1 MPAFHPSLALRRPQ
15 RFLPSVWDTLIFAL
29 VIGGLL
35 LITLGGRQTFEPIA
49 EAAKT
54 PISLNPL
61 MLPEYAL
68 RTTMRMLA
76 GIVASLVFTFCYGA
90 LAVKSRRAEIVLVP
104 LLDILQSIPVMS
116 FLAFTT
122 TFFLALFPGQ
132 MLGVEFAAIF
142 AIFTAQAWNMTFSFY
157 QSLKTV
163 PRDLNDV
170 ANSLRLGSWRKFWTL
185 EVPFAAPGLIWN
197 AMMSM
202 SGTWFF
208 VVASEVITVNNTP
221 LSLPGVGSYVGL
233 AIEHKNLGAVG
244 WAILAMLVVILIYDQ
259 LLFRPLVAWAE
270 KFRVELSV
278 GNAPPPRSW
287 LLDFIQRAEFA
298 QKVWRPIG
306 DVAESLMSLRFSR
319 KVRAPQAVAEVWS
332 SRWFDWVWFGLIAV
346 VAVWAA
352 WSVITFV
359 GREVSAPEVL
369 GVFGLGVLT
378 LTRVLVLIAIASLI
392 WTPIGIWVGL
402 RPRWAEAVQPLAQ
415 FMAAFPSNL
424 LFPLVVVG
432 IVRFHLMPD
441 IWLSPLIILG
451 TQWYILFNVIA
462 GASAFPNDLREAA
475 ASFGVKGWA
484 WWRKVAL
491 PGIFPYYVTGAITAS
506 GGAWNASIVAEV
518 ANWGSTR
525 IEARGLGSFIADATA
540 KGDMPRIVLGTVA
553 ISIFVVL
560 FNRVLWRPLF
570 DFASKRLRLD

>member
-15 RFLPSVWDTLIFAL
+15 RFLPSVWDVMIFAL
-29 VIGGLL
+29 VIGALL

-49 EAAKT
+49 EAART

-61 MLPEYAL
+61 MLPGYAL

-76 GIVASLVFTFCYGA
+76 GIVCSLVFTFCYGA

-163 PRDLNDV
+163 PRDLDDV
-170 ANSLRLGSWRKFWTL
+170 ANSLRIGAWRKFWTL

-233 AIEHKNLGAVG
+233 AIAHKDLAAVG

-278 GNAPPPRSW
+278 GDAPPPRSW
-287 LLDFIQRAEFA
+287 LLDFIQRAEVA
-298 QKVWRPIG
+298 QRVWRPIG
-306 DVAESLMSLRFSR
+306 YFAESLMRLRFSR

-332 SRWFDWVWFGLIAV
+332 SRWFDWVWFALIAL
-346 VAVWAA
+346 VALWAA
-352 WSVITFV
+352 WSVVIFV
-359 GREVSAPEVL
+359 GREVSLPEVFA
-369 GVFGLGVLT
+369 VFGLGFLT

-392 WTPIGIWVGL
+392 WTPIGVWVGL
-402 RPRWAEAVQPLAQ
+402 RPRWAAAVQPVAQ

-491 PGIFPYYVTGAITAS
+491 PGVFPYYVTGAITAS
-506 GGAWNASIVAEV
+506 GGTWNASIVAEV

-540 KGDMPRIVLGTVA
+540 QADMPRIVLGTVA

-560 FNRVLWRPLF
+560 FNRILWRPLF

>member
-1 MPAFHPSLALRRPQ
+1 MPAFHPSLTALRPQ
-15 RFLPSVWDTLIFAL
+15 RFLPSLWDTLIFAL
-29 VIGGLL
+29 VIGGLV
-35 LITLGGRQTFEPIA
+35 LITLGGRQTFEPLT
-49 EAAKT
+49 EVAKA
-54 PISLNPL
+54 PISLSPV

-76 GIVASLVFTFCYGA
+76 GIIASLIFTFCYGA

-104 LLDILQSIPVMS
+104 LLDILQSIPVLS

-122 TFFLALFPGQ
+122 TFFLSLFPGNV
-132 MLGVEFAAIF
+132 LGVECAAIF
-142 AIFTAQAWNMTFSFY
+142 AIFTGQAWNMTFSFY

-170 ANSLRLGSWRKFWTL
+170 SDSLRLGSWRKFWTL

-208 VVASEVITVNNTP
+208 VVASEAISVGNTTV
-221 LSLPGVGSYVGL
+221 SLPGVGSYVAL
-233 AIEHKNLGAVG
+233 AIERKDLSAVG
-244 WAILAMLVVILIYDQ
+244 WAILAMGVVILIYDQ

-270 KFRVELSV
+270 KFRVELTVS
-278 GNAPPPRSW
+278 NAPPPSSW
-287 LLDFIQRAEFA
+287 LLDFIQRAELA

-306 DVAESLMSLRFSR
+306 EFTESLMRLRFSR
-319 KVRAPQAVAEVWS
+319 KVRAPQAVTEVWS
-332 SRWFDWVWFGLIAV
+332 SRWFDWVWFALIAFF
-346 VAVWAA
+346 AVLAA
-352 WSVITFV
+352 WSVVRFV
-359 GREVSAPEVL
+359 GREVSVGEVL
-369 GVFGLGVLT
+369 GVCGLGVAT
-378 LTRVLVLIAIASLI
+378 LVRVLLLIAVASLI
-392 WTPIGIWVGL
+392 WTPVGVWVGL
-402 RPRWAEAVQPLAQ
+402 RPRWAEAVQPVAQ
-415 FMAAFPSNL
+415 FLAAFPSNL
-424 LFPLVVVG
+424 LFPVFVVA
-432 IVRFHLMPD
+432 IVRFHLLPD
-441 IWLSPLIILG
+441 IWLSPLMILG

-475 ASFGVKGWA
+475 SSFGVRGWT

-518 ANWGSTR
+518 ASWGQTR
-525 IEARGLGSFIADATA
+525 LEAHGLGAYIADATG
-540 KGDMPRIVLGTVA
+540 KGDMPRIVLGTVV

-560 FNRVLWRPLF
+560 FNRILWRPLF

>member
-15 RFLPSVWDTLIFAL
+15 RFLPSVWDVLIFAL

-35 LITLGGRQTFEPIA
+35 LITFGGRQTFEPIA
-49 EAAKT
+49 QAAKT

-163 PRDLNDV
+163 PRDLDDV
-170 ANSLRLGSWRKFWTL
+170 ANSLRLGAWRKFWTL

-208 VVASEVITVNNTP
+208 VVASEVITVDNTP

-233 AIEHKNLGAVG
+233 AIAQKNLGAVG

-278 GNAPPPRSW
+278 GDAPPPRSW
-287 LLDFIQRAEFA
+287 LLDFMQRAEFA
-298 QKVWRPIG
+298 QKVWRPVG
-306 DVAESLMSLRFSR
+306 ALAETLMSLRFSR

-332 SRWFDWVWFGLIAV
+332 SRWFDWVWFALIAML
-346 VAVWAA
+346 ALWAA
-352 WSVITFV
+352 WSVVVFV
-359 GREVSAPEVL
+359 GREVSLPEVFA
-369 GVFGLGVLT
+369 VFGLGVLT

-402 RPRWAEAVQPLAQ
+402 RPRWAEAVQPIAQ

-525 IEARGLGSFIADATA
+525 IEARGLGSFIADATVKA
-540 KGDMPRIVLGTVA
+540 DMPRIVLGTVA

-560 FNRVLWRPLF
+560 FNRILWRPLF
-570 DFASKRLRLD
+570 EFASKRLRLD

>member
-1 MPAFHPSLALRRPQ
+1 
-15 RFLPSVWDTLIFAL
+15 

-35 LITLGGRQTFEPIA
+35 LITLGGRQTFEPLA

-54 PISLNPL
+54 PISLSPL

-68 RTTMRMLA
+68 RTTLRMLA

-90 LAVKSRRAEIVLVP
+90 LAVKSRRAEIVMVP
-104 LLDILQSIPVMS
+104 LLDILQSIPVLS

-122 TFFLALFPGQ
+122 TFFLSLFPGQ
-132 MLGVEFAAIF
+132 VLGVEFAAIF
-142 AIFTAQAWNMTFSFY
+142 AIFTGQAWNMTFSFY

-163 PRDLNDV
+163 PRDLDDV

-208 VVASEVITVNNTP
+208 VVACEAITVGNTTV
-221 LSLPGVGSYVGL
+221 SLPGVGSYVAL
-233 AIEHKNLGAVG
+233 AIQQKDLAAVG
-244 WAILAMLVVILIYDQ
+244 WAVLAMLVVILSYDQ

-278 GNAPPPRSW
+278 GNAPPPSSW
-287 LLDFIQRAEFA
+287 LLDFFQRADLA
-298 QKVWRPIG
+298 RKVWRPIG
-306 DVAESLMSLRFSR
+306 EFAESLMRLRFSR

-332 SRWFDWVWFGLIAV
+332 SRWFDWAWFALIAV
-346 VAVWAA
+346 FALWAG
-352 WSVITFV
+352 WSVILFV
-359 GREVSAPEVL
+359 GREVSLREVVA
-369 GVFGLGVLT
+369 VFGLGGLT
-378 LTRVLVLIAIASLI
+378 LARVLILIAIASVI
-392 WTPIGIWVGL
+392 WTPIGVWVGL
-402 RPRWAEAVQPLAQ
+402 RPRWAAAVQPIAQ

-424 LFPLVVVG
+424 LFPIVVVG

-462 GASAFPNDLREAA
+462 GATAFPNDLREAA
-475 ASFGVKGWA
+475 ASFRVTGWA

-518 ANWGSTR
+518 ASWGSDR
-525 IEARGLGSFIADATA
+525 LEAHGLGSFIADATA
-540 KGDMPRIVLGTVA
+540 KADMPRIVLGTVV
-553 ISIFVVL
+553 ISLFVVL
-560 FNRVLWRPLF
+560 FNRILWRPLF
-570 DFASKRLRLD
+570 NFASKRLRLD

>member
-15 RFLPSVWDTLIFAL
+15 RFLPSVWDVMIFAL
-29 VIGGLL
+29 VIGALL

-49 EAAKT
+49 QAART
-54 PISLNPL
+54 PISLSPL

-68 RTTMRMLA
+68 RTTMRMMA
-76 GIVASLVFTFCYGA
+76 GIVFSLVFTFCYGA

-163 PRDLNDV
+163 PRDLDDV
-170 ANSLRLGSWRKFWTL
+170 ANSLRLGAWRKFWTL

-221 LSLPGVGSYVGL
+221 LSLPGVGSYVAL
-233 AIEHKNLGAVG
+233 AIAHKDLAAVG

-270 KFRVELSV
+270 KFRVELTV

-287 LLDFIQRAEFA
+287 VLDFIQRAEVA
-298 QKVWRPIG
+298 QRVWRPIG
-306 DVAESLMSLRFSR
+306 YFAESLMRLRFSR

-332 SRWFDWVWFGLIAV
+332 SRWFDWVWFALIALG
-346 VAVWAA
+346 ALWAA
-352 WSVITFV
+352 WSVVLFV
-359 GREVSAPEVL
+359 GREVSLPEVFA
-369 GVFGLGVLT
+369 VFGLGVLT

-392 WTPIGIWVGL
+392 WTPIGVWVGM
-402 RPRWAEAVQPLAQ
+402 RPRWAEAVQPVAQ

-491 PGIFPYYVTGAITAS
+491 PGVFPYYVTGAITAS

-540 KGDMPRIVLGTVA
+540 RADMPRIVLGTVV
-553 ISIFVVL
+553 ISIFVVM
-560 FNRVLWRPLF
+560 FNRILWRPLF

>member
-1 MPAFHPSLALRRPQ
+1 MPAFHPSLTALRPQ
-15 RFLPSVWDTLIFAL
+15 RFVPSLWDALIFAL
-29 VIGGLL
+29 VIGGLVL
-35 LITLGGRQTFEPIA
+35 LTLGGRQTFEPLA
-49 EAAKT
+49 EAAKA
-54 PISLNPL
+54 PITLNPL
-61 MLPEYAL
+61 MLPNYAL

-76 GIVASLVFTFCYGA
+76 GIICSLVFTFCYGA

-104 LLDILQSIPVMS
+104 LLDILQSIPVLS

-122 TFFLALFPGQ
+122 AFFLSLFPGQ
-132 MLGVEFAAIF
+132 ILGVEFAAIF
-142 AIFTAQAWNMTFSFY
+142 AIFTGQAWNMTFSFY

-170 ANSLRLGSWRKFWTL
+170 SNSLRLGSWRKFWTL

-208 VVASEVITVNNTP
+208 VVACEAITVGNTTV
-221 LSLPGVGSYVGL
+221 SLPGVGSYVAL
-233 AIEHKNLGAVG
+233 AIERRDLAAVG
-244 WAILAMLVVILIYDQ
+244 WAILAMGVVILIYDQ

-287 LLDFIQRAEFA
+287 LLDFIQRAA
-298 QKVWRPIG
+298 LARRVWGPIG
-306 DVAESLMSLRFSR
+306 EAAESLMRLRFSS
-319 KVRAPQAVAEVWS
+319 KVRAPQAVSQAWS
-332 SRWFDWVWFGLIAV
+332 SRWFDWAWFGMIALLALSAAFGV
-346 VAVWAA
+346 VRF
-352 WSVITFV
+352 I
-359 GREVSAPEVL
+359 GREVSIGEALAVC
-369 GVFGLGVLT
+369 GLGFAT
-378 LTRVLVLIAIASLI
+378 LARVLVLIALASLI
-392 WTPIGIWVGL
+392 WTPIGVWVGL
-402 RPRWAEAVQPLAQ
+402 RPRWAEAVQPVAQ
-415 FMAAFPSNL
+415 FLAAFPSNL
-424 LFPLVVVG
+424 LFPVFVVA
-432 IVRFHLMPD
+432 IVRFHLLPD
-441 IWLSPLIILG
+441 IWLSPLMILG

-475 ASFGVKGWA
+475 ASFGVRGWA

-525 IEARGLGSFIADATA
+525 LEAHGLGAFIADATA
-540 KGDMPRIVLGTVA
+540 KGDMPRIVLGTA
-553 ISIFVVL
+553 TISIFVVL
-560 FNRVLWRPLF
+560 FNRILWRPLF
-570 DFASKRLRLD
+570 DFASRRLRLD

>member
-1 MPAFHPSLALRRPQ
+1 MPAFHPALALRRPRQ
-15 RFLPSVWDTLIFAL
+15 FLPSVWDTLIFAL

-54 PISLNPL
+54 PISLSPL

-76 GIVASLVFTFCYGA
+76 GIIASLVFTFCYGA

-104 LLDILQSIPVMS
+104 LLDILQSIPVLS

-122 TFFLALFPGQ
+122 TFFLSLFPGQ
-132 MLGVEFAAIF
+132 VLGVEFAAIF
-142 AIFTAQAWNMTFSFY
+142 AIFTGQAWNMTFSFY
-157 QSLKTV
+157 QSLKTT
-163 PRDLNDV
+163 PRDLSDV
-170 ANSLRLGSWRKFWTL
+170 ADSLRLGAWRKFWTL

-208 VVASEVITVNNTP
+208 VVACEAITVGGATV
-221 LSLPGVGSYVGL
+221 SLPGVGSYVAL
-233 AIEHKNLGAVG
+233 AIEQKNLAAVG
-244 WAILAMLVVILIYDQ
+244 WAVLAMLVVILSYDQ

-270 KFRVELSV
+270 KFRVELTA
-278 GNAPPPRSW
+278 GNTPPPRSW
-287 LLDFIQRAEFA
+287 LLDFIQRAEIA

-306 DVAESLMSLRFSR
+306 AFAESLMRLRFSR

-332 SRWFDWVWFGLIAV
+332 SRWFDWVWFGLIA
-346 VAVWAA
+346 ALALWAA
-352 WSVITFV
+352 WSVVIFV
-359 GREVSAPEVL
+359 GREVSLREVFA
-369 GVFGLGVLT
+369 VFGLGVLT

-392 WTPIGIWVGL
+392 WTPIGVWVGM
-402 RPRWAEAVQPLAQ
+402 RPRWAEAVQPVAQ

-432 IVRFHLMPD
+432 IVRFHLAPD

-462 GASAFPNDLREAA
+462 GATAFPNDLREAA

-491 PGIFPYYVTGAITAS
+491 PGVFPYYVTGAITAS

-518 ANWGSTR
+518 ASWGSTR
-525 IEARGLGSFIADATA
+525 LQAHGLGSFIADATA
-540 KGDMPRIVLGTVA
+540 KADMPRIVLGTAA

-560 FNRVLWRPLF
+560 FNRILWRPLF

>member
-68 RTTMRMLA
+68 RTTLRMLA

-90 LAVKSRRAEIVLVP
+90 LAVKSRRAEMVMVP

-163 PRDLNDV
+163 PRDLDDV
-170 ANSLRLGSWRKFWTL
+170 ANSLRLGAWRKFWTL

-208 VVASEVITVNNTP
+208 VVASEVITVNDTP

-233 AIEHKNLGAVG
+233 AIAHKDLGAVG

-278 GNAPPPRSW
+278 GNAPPPQSW

-306 DVAESLMSLRFSR
+306 EFAESLMRLRFSR

-332 SRWFDWVWFGLIAV
+332 SRWFDWVWFALIAM

-352 WSVITFV
+352 WSVIVFV
-359 GREVSAPEVL
+359 GREVSLPEVFA
-369 GVFGLGVLT
+369 VFGLGVLT

-392 WTPIGIWVGL
+392 WTPIGVWVGL
-402 RPRWAEAVQPLAQ
+402 RPRWAEAVQPIAQ

-518 ANWGSTR
+518 ANWGSTK
-525 IEARGLGSFIADATA
+525 IEARGLGSFINDATA